1 MDLPEPGEVG
11 VPQIRCLSVVDSELT
26 GQPEGRQAVG
36 QSIAHGLDVAALL
49 GGHVLDL
56 DAVDQG
62 GDVAVQV
69 LPAAEGLDQRL
80 VRGQVRHDAHLD
92 LGVVGGHEALV
103 ALADG
108 EGLSDAHPLLVTGRD
123 VLQVGVG
130 GGQASRGGDGLL
142 EGGVD
147 APVGLDGLAQ
157 SLNRLPQLDGVA
169 VLKKVLQEGVGGLGV
184 QPGQGIGVGGVAG
197 LGLAGLGHL
206 QLVEQDGLEL
216 LGAGEVELSPG
227 GGVGALGSVG
237 HPGVELGLAGME
249 HGVVDG
255 DAGVLHDG
263 QGRCHGHLQV
273 GEQSGGVTSRHLL
286 IEHGLERE
294 QGGGPARTGQV
305 GGGNGL
311 LRGEGLEVE
320 CALRLTGA
328 AVTPGTALV
337 DCRQVDAE
345 PTLGESLNVIAALL
359 RTAQVSG
366 QRGICDDAV
375 ERESPGAQRVP
386 AALGVGDELGTLHV
400 GQEPS
405 QDGFVL
411 WQDLG
416 QVDGDRPRA
425 VGQ

>member
-1 MDLPEPGEVG
+1 M
-11 VPQIRCLSVVDSELT
+11 
-26 GQPEGRQAVG
+26 
-36 QSIAHGLDVAALL
+36 
-49 GGHVLDL
+49 
-56 DAVDQG
+56 
-62 GDVAVQV
+62 
-69 LPAAEGLDQRL
+69 
-80 VRGQVRHDAHLD
+80 RHDAHLD

-130 GGQASRGGDGLL
+130 GGQAPRGGDGLL

-147 APVGLDGLAQ
+147 TPVGLDRLAQ

-169 VLKKVLQEGVGGLGV
+169 VLKKVLQEGVRGLGV
-184 QPGQGIGVGGVAG
+184 QPGQGVGVRGVAG

-227 GGVGALGSVG
+227 GGVGALSGVS
-237 HPGVELGLAGME
+237 HAGVELGLAGLE
-249 HGVVDG
+249 HGIVDG

-263 QGRCHGHLQV
+263 QGRGHGHLQV

-294 QGGGPARTGQV
+294 QGGGPALTGQV

-320 CALRLTGA
+320 CALGLTGA

-337 DCRQVDAE
+337 DCGQVDAE
-345 PTLGESLNVIAALL
+345 PTLGESLDVIAALFG
-359 RTAQVSG
+359 TAQVSG
-366 QRGICDDAV
+366 Q
-375 ERESPGAQRVP
+375 
-386 AALGVGDELGTLHV
+386 
-400 GQEPS
+400 
-405 QDGFVL
+405 
-411 WQDLG
+411 
-416 QVDGDRPRA
+416 
-425 VGQ
+425 